1 MESKPKKA
9 FDSLRQSANK
19 FFSTRVDNEID
30 ASGSAHTAYL
40 LGESID
46 LENDFIGS
54 LENFENGQV
63 PNFTSQQF
71 SNADTKLNAIYKRIQ
86 TETKDASWGTITNN
100 GIMKTQREWLKYRDA
115 WVKFGSIKYPAVSAT
130 SWKTYLTEKRIKM
143 LEDFLP

>member
-1 MESKPKKA
+1 M
-9 FDSLRQSANK
+9 
-19 FFSTRVDNEID
+19 
-30 ASGSAHTAYL
+30 

-63 PNFTSQQF
+63 PSFTSQQF